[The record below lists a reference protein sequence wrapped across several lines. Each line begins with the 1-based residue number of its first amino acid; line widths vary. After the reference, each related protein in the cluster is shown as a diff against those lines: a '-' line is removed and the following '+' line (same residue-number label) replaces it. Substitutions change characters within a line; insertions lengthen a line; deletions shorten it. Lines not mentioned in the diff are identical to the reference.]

1 MSELPLST
9 RCFAAVL
16 QVRAQAPAVIDL
28 VQISTAW
35 PCPLAMRLL
44 VALPVE
50 TAVASFQAIPS
61 LEDAARVGQL
71 LRVAG
76 LDDTTEDAA
85 FKLLKALYAINPARA
100 LTLRRAMEWEAQD
113 IAFWPAGKDWPAD
126 ATECAAKVAVM
137 AESTWASLPLS
148 CIHRLPAPKEH
159 PDIWPDR
166 NEPPP
171 RLALPEPLKS
181 LPNDPLRAGIE
192 WLHLRRL
199 DAALA
204 DEIRASLPSAVFDAW
219 ISALNA
225 ATDPK
230 STALLPNDLV
240 MLEHVADS
248 RDNFLSQLEVN
259 ALLRDV
265 SDLPE
270 SDEVMAYDEEDRGMI
285 RKAVAGWLEKAGIF
299 FTETEAR
306 Q

>member
-16 QVRAQAPAVIDL
+16 QARAHAPEVIDL
-28 VQISTAW
+28 VQIATAW
-35 PCPLAMRLL
+35 PRPLAMRLL

-50 TAVASFQAIPS
+50 SAVASFQAIPS
-61 LEDAARVGQL
+61 LADAARIGQL

-76 LDDTTEDAA
+76 LDDTTDDAA
-85 FKLLKALYAINPARA
+85 FNLLKALYAINPARA

-113 IAFWPAGKDWPAD
+113 KAFWPASEDWPAD
-126 ATECAAKVAVM
+126 ATGCAAAVAVI
-137 AESTWASLPLS
+137 AESSWASLPLP

-171 RLALPEPLKS
+171 RLALPES
-181 LPNDPLRAGIE
+181 LENFTNDPLRAGIE

-204 DEIRASLPSAVFDAW
+204 DEIRASLPSAGFDAW
-219 ISALNA
+219 IAALDA
-225 ATDPK
+225 ATDSK
-230 STALLPNDLV
+230 STALLPKDLV
-240 MLEHVADS
+240 LLEHVAE
-248 RDNFLSQLEVN
+248 RHENFLSQLEVD
-259 ALLRDV
+259 ALLRGV
-265 SDLPE
+265 SDPPE

-285 RKAVAGWLEKAGIF
+285 RKAVAGWLEKAGIIL
-299 FTETEAR
+299 TETEAH

>member
-16 QVRAQAPAVIDL
+16 QARAQAPAVIDL
-28 VQISTAW
+28 VQIATAW
-35 PCPLAMRLL
+35 PRPLAMRLL

-50 TAVASFQAIPS
+50 TAVASFQAISS

-76 LDDTTEDAA
+76 LDDTTGEAA

-113 IAFWPAGKDWPAD
+113 KAFWPEDKDCPAD
-126 ATECAAKVAVM
+126 STECAAAVAVI

-148 CIHRLPAPKEH
+148 CIHRLPAPEEY

-171 RLALPEPLKS
+171 HFALPES
-181 LPNDPLRAGIE
+181 LENFTNDPQRAGIE

-204 DEIRASLPSAVFDAW
+204 DEIRAGLPSAAFDAW
-219 ISALNA
+219 IAALDA

-230 STALLPNDLV
+230 STALLPKDLV
-240 MLEHVADS
+240 LLEHVAE
-248 RDNFLSQLEVN
+248 RHENFLSQIEVD
-259 ALLRDV
+259 ALLRGV
-265 SDLPE
+265 SDPPE
-270 SDEVMAYDEEDRGMI
+270 SDEVMAYDEEGREMI
-285 RKAVAGWLEKAGIF
+285 RKAVAGWLEKAGIIF
-299 FTETEAR
+299 Y
-306 Q
+306 